1 MIDDPRDPDLP
12 PGDDRSGGD
21 PPPQGPEDTP
31 QDEHDSQAMFEDAET
46 IRSGDDDQTVIQ
58 GPGSPDPSLGA
69 GMIGRTIDGYTI
81 TDVVGAGGMGT
92 VYLARQQSPDRL
104 VALKMMRPGMAN
116 PSMLRRF
123 QYETEALAR
132 LQHEGIARIY
142 EAGTWDDGGGA
153 VPWFAMEYIPN
164 ASILTDYADR
174 ERLSTSQRLE
184 LFRKVCTAVHH
195 GHQKGIIHRDL
206 KPGNILVNER
216 GNPKIID
223 FGVAKSTDS
232 DVAITTDR
240 TDVGALIGTLQYM
253 SPEQCRANPA
263 EIDTR
268 SDIYALGVVLYQLL
282 TDQFPYDIQQKA
294 LQEALR
300 IVQEED
306 PRRPSTVDRRL
317 RGDVEIITL
326 KAMEK
331 DQRRRYQSAIELD
344 QDIERYLTGLPI
356 TAVPPSVLYR
366 VHKFVRRNQV
376 GVVAALLLVAVGIV
390 ALVAGWQWSR
400 ADAARQERNRMVG
413 ELIDFYMVDHFQAIS
428 LLAGSQPAREMIIQR
443 SLEYLEDLRED
454 AADDPELQQIL
465 AEGLQ
470 AVGNN
475 HWSMRMGSRG
485 KLLLAIEAWES
496 SARQLDAL
504 LSSRPD
510 DPRTVYAATRVRTLL
525 FDAYRRMDRLDA
537 ARRTSGESVV
547 LVRFFTDPHDTTD
560 IARLHFDVM
569 MDEATIA
576 KLDDDE
582 GRRLV
587 ALDRLLSHARTSHDR
602 WPEDSMVHRDMLL
615 VLNRLANLHQTRAEY
630 ELAHERHAEALEICQ
645 QQLQA
650 RPDNNTQR
658 RDLMKQHR
666 YIADLLFK
674 QGRHEEA
681 IDRSAA
687 QVVEVARSL
696 VELNRTED
704 GSTDM
709 RAETDL
715 AQALQTHGQY
725 LLYGERAGESIAL
738 LVEARGA
745 WRRLADHDA
754 DSVINA
760 QGLGASGYLLALAY
774 TKGGDPGAAL
784 VVLDEVDTE
793 MAPWAASSRI
803 KGTIVLCSTLREDL
817 QDGQATTP

>member
-12 PGDDRSGGD
+12 SGDDPSGGD
-21 PPPQGPEDTP
+21 QPPQGPEGTP
-31 QDEHDSQAMFEDAET
+31 AGDADSQAMFEEAET
-46 IRSGDDDQTVIQ
+46 LRSGDDDQTVIQ
-58 GPGSPDPSLGA
+58 GPGGPDRSLGA
-69 GMIGRTIDGYTI
+69 GMIGRTIDGYSI
-81 TDVVGAGGMGT
+81 TGVVGAGGMGT

-104 VALKMMRPGMAN
+104 VALKMMRPGMAS

-174 ERLSTSQRLE
+174 ERLSTAQRLE
-184 LFRKVCTAVHH
+184 LFRKVCAAVHH

-232 DVAITTDR
+232 DVAITTER

-268 SDIYALGVVLYQLL
+268 SDIYGLGVVLYQLL

-428 LLAGSQPAREMIIQR
+428 PLAGSQPARELIIQR

-454 AADDPELQQIL
+454 AADDPELQRIL

-485 KLLLAIEAWES
+485 KLLLAIEAWEM

-504 LSSRPD
+504 LSTRPD
-510 DPRTVYAATRVRTLL
+510 DPRTVFAATTVRTLL
-525 FDAYRRMDRLDA
+525 FDAYRRIDRLDE

-547 LVRFFTDPHDTTD
+547 LVRFFVDPYETTD
-560 IARLHFDVM
+560 VARLHFDVM
-569 MDEATIA
+569 MDEAAMA
-576 KLDDDE
+576 KLDGDE

-587 ALDRLLSHARTSHDR
+587 VLDRLLAHARSSHDR
-602 WPEDSMVHRDMLL
+602 WPENLMVHRDMRL
-615 VLNRLANLHQTRAEY
+615 VLNRLAALAQARSDY
-630 ELAHERHAEALEICQ
+630 ELAHQHYAEALEICR
-645 QQLQA
+645 QQLEA
-650 RPDNNTQR
+650 RPANNTQR
-658 RDLMKQHR
+658 RDLMKQQR

-674 QGRHEEA
+674 QGRHDEA
-681 IDRSAA
+681 IQRSADHVIA
-687 QVVEVARSL
+687 PARVL
-696 VELNRTED
+696 VELNRTGD

-709 RAETDL
+709 RAEVDL

-725 LLYGERAGESIAL
+725 LLYGERTGDSVAL

-745 WRRLADHDA
+745 WRRLAVHDA

-774 TKGGDPGAAL
+774 TRQDDPGAAL
-784 VVLDEVDTE
+784 VVLDEVDIE
-793 MAPWAASSRI
+793 LAPWTDSSRI
-803 KGTIVLCSTLREDL
+803 KGTLDLCSTLRNTIQEP
-817 QDGQATTP
+817 QGTTP